1 MKLQEAFDKFS
12 NMNFLVIGDLMVDRY
27 IRGHVERV
35 SVEAPIPIVKVTG
48 QDYHLGGAGNV
59 ALNLLALGAKST
71 ICSVVGSDDNGRRLI
86 HEIKEVGL
94 PENGILQSE
103 NRVTTVKT
111 RVISGSQ
118 QVLRYDSEI
127 TDPITKDE
135 EKVLLET
142 IKSTIPNVDGIIFE
156 DYDKGTITKTLISE
170 TIGEARNQGKP
181 VIVDPKIK
189 NFLNYKD
196 ATLFKPNLK
205 EIREG
210 LRIDLPH
217 YDLQS
222 IIMATNE
229 VKSRLNCEG
238 VLATLSARGIFID
251 YKEEKHHIPSHVRT
265 IADISGAGDTVVSV
279 AALALVA
286 GLSPKTIAALSNLGG
301 GIACESVGV
310 NPISKDQLFQEA
322 SQYLG
327 EDI

>member
-1 MKLQEAFDKFS
+1 
-12 NMNFLVIGDLMVDRY
+12 MVDSY

-35 SVEAPIPIVKVTG
+35 SVEAPIPIVKVSG

-59 ALNLLALGAKST
+59 ALNLLSLGAKST
-71 ICSVVGSDDNGRRLI
+71 ICSVVGSDDDGRRLI
-86 HEIKEVGL
+86 HEIKNVGL
-94 PENGILQSE
+94 SESGILQSD

-111 RVISGSQ
+111 RVISGTQ

-127 TDPITKDE
+127 TDPIDSSE
-135 EKVLLET
+135 EQKLIEIVVASL
-142 IKSTIPNVDGIIFE
+142 PNVDAVIFE
-156 DYDKGTITKTLISE
+156 DYDKGTITKNLIKE
-170 TIGEARNQGKP
+170 TIAKAKEFGKP

-210 LRIDLPH
+210 LRVDLPH

-222 IIMATNE
+222 IIKSTNE
-229 VKSRLNCEG
+229 VKTRLNCEG
-238 VLATLSARGIFID
+238 VLATLSSRGIFID
-251 YKEEKHHIPSHVRT
+251 YKNEKHHIPSHVRT

-286 GLSPKTIAALSNLGG
+286 GLSPKSIAALANLGG
-301 GIACESVGV
+301 GIACETVGV
-310 NPISKDQLFQEA
+310 NPISKEQLFEEA
-322 SQYLG
+322 QQYLG
-327 EDI
+327 DDL

>member
-1 MKLQEAFDKFS
+1 MKLQEAFEKFS
-12 NMNFLVIGDLMVDRY
+12 NMNFLVIGDLMVDSY

-86 HEIKEVGL
+86 HEIKELGL

-142 IKSTIPNVDGIIFE
+142 IKSTMPNVDGVIFE
-156 DYDKGTITKTLISE
+156 DYDKGTITKNLITE
-170 TIGEARNQGKP
+170 TIAEAKNQGKP

-189 NFLNYKD
+189 NFLNYKNV
-196 ATLFKPNLK
+196 TLFKPNLK

-222 IIMATNE
+222 IIKATNE

-251 YKEEKHHIPSHVRT
+251 YKDEKHHIPSHVRT

-286 GLSPKTIAALSNLGG
+286 GLSPKAIAALSNLGG

-310 NPISKDQLFQEA
+310 NPISKDQLFEEA
-322 SQYLG
+322 TQYLG

>member
-1 MKLQEAFDKFS
+1 MKLEEVFQKFS
-12 NMNFLVIGDLMVDRY
+12 QMNFLVIGDLMVDCY
-27 IRGHVERV
+27 IRGHIERV
-35 SVEAPIPIVKVTG
+35 SVEAPIPIVKVSS

-59 ALNLLALGAKST
+59 ALNLLALGAGST
-71 ICSVVGSDDNGRRLI
+71 ICSVVGSDDDGRRLI
-86 HEIKEVGL
+86 HEIKELGL

-103 NRVTTVKT
+103 NRVSTVKT

-118 QVLRYDSEI
+118 QVFRYDSEI
-127 TDPITKDE
+127 TDPIKAAE
-135 EKVLLET
+135 EKSLLEI
-142 IKSTIPNVDGIIFE
+142 IKTAMPNVEAVIFE
-156 DYDKGTITKTLISE
+156 DYDKGTITKNIISE
-170 TIGEARNQGKP
+170 TIGEAKKHNKP

-189 NFLNYKD
+189 NFLNYQGV
-196 ATLFKPNLK
+196 TLFKPNLK

-222 IIMATNE
+222 IIKATNE

-286 GLSPKTIAALSNLGG
+286 GLSPKSIAALANLGG

-310 NPISKDQLFQEA
+310 NPISKEQLFEEA
-322 SQYLG
+322 QQYLG